1 MDDTKKPKAGL
12 KGIDPRS
19 DAERMKAHLKLLDN
33 LASGAKGTEECE
45 PSRPPR
51 PDDTS
56 SD

>member
-19 DAERMKAHLKLLDN
+19 DAERMKAHLKLLDD
-33 LASGAKGTEECE
+33 LASSAKGTEEFE